1 MNILKKS
8 ELQRNEIKSYNTDMK
23 NFLSNQ
29 YQNTFLWV
37 PIFLA
42 FGMAYYFSIGF
53 EPGIIKLIIAFII
66 GISGIILCRKIPF
79 VALMMLAIFGFGYAG
94 IYAHIKNT
102 PQISHDIHNIEISGK
117 ILDIDHTDDK
127 IRLHIKSD
135 EFGIVRV
142 TTTDNI
148 QLNAGD
154 IISGNGGLFKPKPS
168 DMPYGFDFARHAYF
182 NNMTATGYIKDIKT
196 TYTTESAVYSIRQ
209 YIKNKTNSF
218 LTDSLLLG
226 YKNAL
231 NSEQREI
238 WNTNGVAHLW
248 SISGY
253 HMTLIAGWLFIIFY
267 FIFRC
272 IPKLVRRIPA
282 RIPAT
287 ICSWF
292 GLVGY
297 VFISGGGVATL
308 RAFIMATFI
317 MLAII
322 LGRNAL
328 SLRMASLTF
337 IIIALINPYNIMRAG
352 FQLSFAAIFGI
363 LWLWT
368 CVGPNLPNN
377 KILKY
382 MYSAFLT
389 TLIAT
394 IFTAPFIL
402 THFGEIPI
410 YGILGNLI
418 FLPLFSFILMPC
430 VIIGTICAIIG
441 IYGPIGFAHNIYAHL
456 YSIAESIANLPFG
469 NLSIGIPPNVSIVL
483 MIIGLSCLIFIRNLD
498 TLKTLV
504 ARHINLVLCPFFI
517 CVGTAIWLTSP
528 RPIFYISH
536 DHKLIGAVLDGK
548 LKFNRD
554 HDSGNYFAFDN
565 WRKMNREK
573 TGTENERITKESGVY
588 TILNSHWK
596 IVYLP
601 NFSSVSKN
609 IVSMCKDSEIKY
621 IASYFD
627 IDSENCEN
635 KIIHGGA
642 VIYKSGHIDYVPSN
656 RLWHNPHE

>member
-1 MNILKKS
+1 MRDWFNAQKL
-8 ELQRNEIKSYNTDMK
+8 NV
-23 NFLSNQ
+23 
-29 YQNTFLWV
+29 FLWA

-42 FGMAYYFSIGF
+42 FGMACYFSVGP
-53 EPGIIKLIIAFII
+53 EPSIVKLIASFII
-66 GISGIILCRKIPF
+66 GTGGIILFRKIPF
-79 VALMMLAIFGFGYAG
+79 VALMMSFVFGFGYAG

-102 PQISHDIHNIEISGK
+102 PQLSHDLHGVEITGH
-117 ILDIDHTDDK
+117 IIDIDHTEEKMRVHLKTDDYGI
-127 IRLHIKSD
+127 IRVS
-135 EFGIVRV
+135 
-142 TTTDNI
+142 TTDKME
-148 QLNAGD
+148 LKPGD
-154 IISGNGGLFKPKPS
+154 IISGEGGLFKPKPA
-168 DMPYGFDFARHAYF
+168 DVPYGFDFARHAYF
-182 NNMTATGYIKDIKT
+182 NNLTANGYIKDIKMV
-196 TYTTESAVYSIRQ
+196 YTAKTDVYSPRQ
-209 YIKNKTNSF
+209 YIKTKSNSF
-218 LTDSLLLG
+218 LTDALLLG

-231 NSEQREI
+231 STEQRDV

-267 FIFRC
+267 IIFRC
-272 IPKLVRRIPA
+272 IPRLVRRVPA

-287 ICSWF
+287 ICSWV

-308 RAFIMATFI
+308 RAFIMATLV

-322 LGRNAL
+322 LGRAAL
-328 SLRMASLTF
+328 SMRMAALAF
-337 IIIALINPYNIMRAG
+337 ITIALINPYNVMRAG

-368 CVGPNLPNN
+368 CVKPNLPHN

-382 MYSAFLT
+382 LYSAFLT
-389 TLIAT
+389 TLVAT

-418 FLPLFSFILMPC
+418 FVPLFSFILMPC
-430 VIIGTICAIIG
+430 VIIGTICAIMG
-441 IYGPIGFAHNIYAHL
+441 LPGPIAFAHTVYNHL
-456 YSIAESIANLPFG
+456 YGIAETVANFPFG
-469 NLSIGIPPNVSIVL
+469 NLSLGTPPNVSIIL

-498 TLKTLV
+498 NLKPWA
-504 ARHINLVLCPFFI
+504 ARHINIVISPIFI
-517 CVGTAIWLTSP
+517 CIGVAIWMTSP

-536 DHKLIGAVLDGK
+536 DHKLIGAVIDGK
-548 LKFNRD
+548 LKFNKT

-565 WRKMNREK
+565 WKKMNREK
-573 TGTENERITKESGVY
+573 TGTENERIPKESGVY
-588 TILNSHWK
+588 TISRRYWK
-596 IVYLP
+596 IIYLP

-609 IVSMCKDSEIKY
+609 IISMCQDPEIKY

-627 IDSENCEN
+627 IDSPKCTT

-642 VIYKSGHIDYVPSN
+642 VVYKSGHIDYVPSN